1 MICYIWYVTYDM
13 LYIWL
18 LDPNFR
24 GIVKSY
30 DKHYQIALATTSTSH
45 KELQES
51 PTDETLKRLK
61 ELMQIEIEFY
71 DLVKTRY
78 EHLKEYYLD
87 NGNLPMFLLDSVK
100 TLNIDF
106 IGNLKPAQIGWSKIL
121 KHYVLQ
127 GNQGYLYYDNLWCC
141 AIICFLIKF
150 KISYAQI
157 GVNS

>member
-1 MICYIWYVTYDM
+1 MH
-13 LYIWL
+13 
-18 LDPNFR
+18 
-24 GIVKSY
+24 SY
-30 DKHYQIALATTSTSH
+30 DKHYQAALATTSTSH

-61 ELMQIEIEFY
+61 ELMRIEIEFY

-106 IGNLKPAQIGWSKIL
+106 IGKLKPAKIG
-121 KHYVLQ
+121 
-127 GNQGYLYYDNLWCC
+127 
-141 AIICFLIKF
+141 
-150 KISYAQI
+150 
-157 GVNS
+157 